1 MADSE
6 RLRDL
11 REQRAALTMRIQEMK
26 RSAFAHVT
34 VPPMQRAL
42 RALDELI
49 AREEQASGA

>member
-11 REQRAALTMRIQEMK
+11 REQRAALAMRIQEMK
-26 RSAFAHVT
+26 RSALAHVT